1 MEKVILPAEKSQ
13 SLNNTQLGREL
24 QRVFEAQAI
33 STHFQPIVGLKTR
46 SIYAFEALTRGP
58 ENSALYSPAN
68 LFNVASE
75 HDCLLEMDLMARGV
89 SIKNFMKAV
98 STHQNHAKLFL
109 NISVSSLMNTEHRT
123 GLTLDCLRY
132 YGLNIR
138 QVVIEITEL
147 QPVEDSGLFL
157 NAIKHYRK
165 MGFKVAIDDLGSG
178 YNGLKLWSEV
188 KPDFV
193 KIDKHFI
200 ANIDKQADKYRFM
213 ETILTLAKSLGTK
226 IIAEGVETEAE
237 LQILEKLGVDFVQ
250 GFLLKRPSPSTALTL
265 DYQWREL
272 IKDIASP
279 KETVKLLCREAFTM
293 SPDTSVDE
301 MTEELLHRPGVEFV
315 PIVEHGLVHGVV
327 WRQELIELLASKFGR
342 DLHGRKNISKV
353 MDKTPLV
360 FDWNTSLV
368 EVSREITENGSYD
381 KGTFIIIE
389 KGIYRGYGSFMELL
403 RVITDLKIRS
413 AQYANPLSGLP
424 GNVPIQNT
432 IQEYLDKQSAFVV
445 IYVDVDNFKPY
456 NDCYSFEQ
464 GDQVISEVAKVLQ
477 GAVGEQ
483 TSFIGHV
490 GGDDFVVVIPEL
502 AYEEVCERILTEFQT
517 ATESFYTQEDR
528 AQGGIYAEDRSGA
541 KGFFPMM
548 TLSLGVLLV
557 HPGVFDHT
565 QKLSSYATRAKKG
578 AKSKGGNTYYV
589 MDSRQVALLRA

>member
-1 MEKVILPAEKSQ
+1 MEKVVLPAEKSQ
-13 SLNNTQLGREL
+13 SLKNTQLGREL
-24 QRVFEAQAI
+24 QRVFESQAI

-75 HDCLLEMDLMARGV
+75 HDCLLEMDLMARRV
-89 SIKNFMKAV
+89 SIKNFMKTI
-98 STHQNHAKLFL
+98 STHQNQAKLFL

-123 GLTLDCLRY
+123 GLTLDCLQY

-265 DYQWREL
+265 DYQWRES

-301 MTEELLHRPGVEFV
+301 VTEELLHRPGVEFV
-315 PIVEHGLVHGVV
+315 PIVEDGLVHGVV

-353 MDKTPLV
+353 MDKAPLV
-360 FDWNTSLV
+360 FDWNTPLV

-381 KGTFIIIE
+381 KGTFIITE
-389 KGIYRGYGSFMELL
+389 KGLYQGYGSFMELL

-464 GDQVISEVAKVLQ
+464 GDQVISELAKVLQ
-477 GAVGEQ
+477 DAVGQQ
-483 TSFIGHV
+483 TNFIGHV
-490 GGDDFVVVIPEL
+490 GGDDFVVVTPVL
-502 AYEEVCERILTEFQT
+502 AYEEICERILTGFQT

-528 AQGGIYAEDRSGA
+528 EHGGIYAEDRSGQQV
-541 KGFFPMM
+541 FFPMM

-557 HPGVFDHT
+557 YPGVFDHT

-578 AKSKGGNTYYV
+578 AKSKGGNTYFV

>member
-1 MEKVILPAEKSQ
+1 VEKVVLPAEKSTGLQ
-13 SLNNTQLGREL
+13 NTHLGREL
-24 QRVFEAQAI
+24 QQVFEQQAI

-58 ENSALYSPAN
+58 EDSALYSPAN

-75 HDCLLEMDLMARGV
+75 HNCLLEMDLMARRV
-89 SIKNFMKAV
+89 SIKNYMQAV
-98 STHQNHAKLFL
+98 STHQNQAKLFL

-123 GLTLDCLRY
+123 GLTLDCLQY

-250 GFLLKRPSPSTALTL
+250 GFLLKKPSPSTALTL
-265 DYQWREL
+265 DYQWRES

-293 SPDTSVDE
+293 PPDTTVDAI
-301 MTEELLHRPGVEFV
+301 TEELLHRPGVEFV
-315 PIVEHGLVHGVV
+315 PIVEQGVVHGVV
-327 WRQELIELLASKFGR
+327 WRRELIELLASKFGR

-353 MDKTPLV
+353 MDKAPLV
-360 FDWNTSLV
+360 FDWNTPLV

-381 KGTFIIIE
+381 KGTFIITE
-389 KGIYRGYGSFMELL
+389 KGLYKGYGSFMELL

-432 IQEYLDKQSAFVV
+432 IQEYLDKQLPFVV

-456 NDCYSFEQ
+456 NDYYSFEQ

-477 GAVGEQ
+477 DAVGQ
-483 TSFIGHV
+483 QSSFIGHV
-490 GGDDFVVVIPEL
+490 GGDDFVVVIPML
-502 AYEEVCERILTEFQT
+502 AYQEICQRILTGFQGAT
-517 ATESFYTQEDR
+517 ASFYTREDR
-528 AQGGIYAEDRSGA
+528 EHGGIYTEDRSG
-541 KGFFPMM
+541 KEVFFPMM

-578 AKSKGGNTYYV
+578 AKSEGGNTYYV
-589 MDSRQVALLRA
+589 VDSRQVGLLRA